1 MSAVANAAIAQV
13 ANQRKQNDDRADIK
27 TRPVFKIS
35 NAKFVEEEIS
45 ERV

>member
-1 MSAVANAAIAQV
+1 MSAEASAATAQV
-13 ANQRKQNDDRADIK
+13 ANQQKRNDDRADK